1 MGFLQSLGNAVKE
14 NVRSGLINKF
24 LDATGQSSSK
34 GSSEYIYDS
43 NGRIVGIN
51 SSYATEKFKN
61 HNAYDES
68 NYDSEKCDYQYFEG
82 NRDGGLYESTIA
94 RPKYM
99 KLKNIDQDIYKKY
112 DKSKGKIQHI
122 IDSLEDISNQYI
134 NKYDNNEDSLTLKL
148 PNWGYGDFI
157 NERNIWQKQIGNIFD
172 EPGWFYFKIFFDFDS
187 YHGLFGSL
195 LNTKTYYESTNTA
208 IKYLNYCNSSY
219 NVENIKDR
227 MTALYKFASILSYI
241 NTEAPWYFKEI
252 HNIDKLSTPL
262 FEDINKD
269 KFIEITTL
277 PDAID
282 MRLSTLMSLYQYACY
297 DNINHKEIIPE
308 NLRKFNMSIVI
319 FQSPLR
325 YLHTSYTSN
334 KKSELFGGLFSK
346 NINSSAA
353 TKYKNLYNQNDM
365 MSFRIYTL
373 YNCEFDIE
381 SFSKVMP
388 SSMSNETP
396 FNLGKNNI
404 IIKYDSVTEHTMNEF
419 YEMLYGTNGFYFN
432 QYANFQIATSE
443 STKEGDG
450 ILVKNSLNK
459 MYKKTLDDYHNNQ
472 LDRYKALSDTF
483 GDLAQGGTNLFGISL
498 SNSYNKAVDA
508 SEAIM
513 HGMFVENNVLK
524 DVGTNFVL
532 GLLGSSKT
540 SDTSQGNIYGDYGI
554 NSAFFKQKLDMLKNG
569 VHINTKQPYTY
580 DPTKTVEYEN
590 SKRKNYSA
598 VDYDNLKRNVQ
609 SFNLGSWLKTGG
621 TNLGSDLNF
630 F

>member
-14 NVRSGLINKF
+14 NVRGGLINGF
-24 LDATGQSSSK
+24 LGATGQSSSQR
-34 GSSEYIYDS
+34 SSEYIYDS

-51 SSYATEKFKN
+51 NSRATEAFGDDNIN
-61 HNAYDES
+61 HAAFD
-68 NYDSEKCDYQYFEG
+68 G
-82 NRDGGLYESTIA
+82 NNDGGFFNTIPRRLTEPSTNEKFNKA
-94 RPKYM
+94 NYGK
-99 KLKNIDQDIYKKY
+99 YKKS
-112 DKSKGKIQHI
+112 SKVKYVNVAENL
-122 IDSLEDISNQYI
+122 DDPEDLLVNPDTLG
-134 NKYDNNEDSLTLKL
+134 NDNLILKL

-157 NERNIWQKQIGNIFD
+157 NERSVWQKQIGNIFD

-187 YHGLFGSL
+187 YHGLFGSV
-195 LNTKTYYESTNTA
+195 LNDFSPNLAINSA
-208 IKYLNYCNSSY
+208 IKYLKYCKSSY
-219 NVENIKDR
+219 KIENIRDR
-227 MTALYKFASILSYI
+227 MTALYKFTSILSYI
-241 NTEAPWYFKEI
+241 NAEAPWYFKEI
-252 HNIDKLSTPL
+252 HNVDKLSTPI

-346 NINSSAA
+346 NINDKTA
-353 TKYKNLYNQNDM
+353 TRYKDLNDQEIM

-388 SSMSNETP
+388 ASMSNEQP

-404 IIKYDSVTEHTMNEF
+404 IIKYDSVIEHTMNEF
-419 YEMLYGTNGFYFN
+419 YEVLYGTNGFYFN
-432 QYANFQIATSE
+432 QYANFLDGNDPVNKI
-443 STKEGDG
+443 KETW
-450 ILVKNSLNK
+450 KS
-459 MYKKTLDDYHNNQ
+459 YHDNQ

-483 GDLAQGGTNLFGISL
+483 GDLAHGGTNLFGHNL

-540 SDTSQGNIYGDYGI
+540 ADTNQGNIYGDYGI

>member
-14 NVRSGLINKF
+14 NVRSGLINGF
-24 LDATGQSSSK
+24 LDATGQSSNQ

-43 NGRIVGIN
+43 NGRIIGIN
-51 SSYATEKFKN
+51 NSRATEVFGDDNIDHKW
-61 HNAYDES
+61 
-68 NYDSEKCDYQYFEG
+68 FEG
-82 NRDGGLYESTIA
+82 NNYGGLYESNVS
-94 RPKYM
+94 RPDLLEVENAEK
-99 KLKNIDQDIYKKY
+99 YKKY
-112 DKSKGKIQHI
+112 QKSNLVTHI
-122 IDSLEDISNQYI
+122 IDNADDL
-134 NKYDNNEDSLTLKL
+134 DNNLIPENENRENILTLKL

-157 NERNIWQKQIGNIFD
+157 NERNVWQKQIGNIFD
-172 EPGWFYFKIFFDFDS
+172 EPGWFYFKIFFDFES
-187 YHGLFGSL
+187 HHGLFGSL
-195 LNTKTYYESTNTA
+195 LNTKTYYESVNTA
-208 IKYLNYCNSSY
+208 IKYLKYCSSSY
-219 NVENIKDR
+219 NIENIKDR
-227 MTALYKFASILSYI
+227 MAALYKFASILSYI

-308 NLRKFNMSIVI
+308 NLRKFNMSIVV

-346 NINSSAA
+346 NINGGTA

-388 SSMSNETP
+388 ASMSNEKP

-404 IIKYDSVTEHTMNEF
+404 VIKYDSVAEHTMNEF
-419 YEMLYGTNGFYFN
+419 YEVLYGTNGFYFN
-432 QYANFQIATSE
+432 QYANFQLSGPNG
-443 STKEGDG
+443 S
-450 ILVKNSLNK
+450 IL
-459 MYKKTLDDYHNNQ
+459 YKKTEEQYHSNQ
-472 LDRYKALSDTF
+472 LDRYKALSNTF

-540 SDTSQGNIYGDYGI
+540 ADTNQGNIYGDYGI

-598 VDYDNLKRNVQ
+598 IDYDNLKRDVQ
-609 SFNLGSWLKTGG
+609 SFNLGSWLKNGG
-621 TNLGSDLNF
+621 TNLGSKLNF

>member
-14 NVRSGLINKF
+14 NVRNGLINGF
-24 LDATGQSSSK
+24 LDATGQSSSQR
-34 GSSEYIYDS
+34 SSEYIYDS

-51 SSYATEKFKN
+51 NSHATEVFGN
-61 HNAYDES
+61 SNIAHSSFDGNNNGGFFNAQPRPEQFNKTLTRTHERFLKYKES
-68 NYDSEKCDYQYFEG
+68 NK
-82 NRDGGLYESTIA
+82 I
-94 RPKYM
+94 
-99 KLKNIDQDIYKKY
+99 KNI
-112 DKSKGKIQHI
+112 SKDLKESYG
-122 IDSLEDISNQYI
+122 IDSGFNLIKKETNEI
-134 NKYDNNEDSLTLKL
+134 KNNLLTLKL
-148 PNWGYGDFI
+148 PNWGYADFI
-157 NERNIWQKQIGNIFD
+157 NERSVWQKQIGNIFD

-187 YHGLFGSL
+187 HHGLFGSI
-195 LNTKTYYESTNTA
+195 LNEAEYNGGINAA
-208 IKYLNYCNSSY
+208 IRYLEYCRSSY
-219 NVENIKDR
+219 NIENIRDR
-227 MTALYKFASILSYI
+227 MTALYKFTSILSYI
-241 NTEAPWYFKEI
+241 NVEAPWYFKEI
-252 HNIDKLSTPL
+252 HNVDKLSTPI

-346 NINSSAA
+346 NINNNTA
-353 TKYKNLYNQNDM
+353 TKYKDLYQHDYL

-404 IIKYDSVTEHTMNEF
+404 IIKYDFVTEHTMNEF

-432 QYANFQIATSE
+432 QYSNFL
-443 STKEGDG
+443 EGYDSQET
-450 ILVKNSLNK
+450 VKQW
-459 MYKKTLDDYHNNQ
+459 KKYHNDQ

>member
-14 NVRSGLINKF
+14 NVRGGLINGF
-24 LDATGQSSSK
+24 LDATGQSRSQ

-43 NGRIVGIN
+43 NGRIIGIN
-51 SSYATEKFKN
+51 NSHATEVFGNDNIN
-61 HNAYDES
+61 HAAFD
-68 NYDSEKCDYQYFEG
+68 G
-82 NRDGGLYESTIA
+82 NNDGGFFNTIP
-94 RPKYM
+94 RPLTEPSINENFNKANYGKYS
-99 KLKNIDQDIYKKY
+99 KSSKVKY
-112 DKSKGKIQHI
+112 VNVAENLD
-122 IDSLEDISNQYI
+122 DPEDLLVNPDTLC
-134 NKYDNNEDSLTLKL
+134 NDNLILKL

-157 NERNIWQKQIGNIFD
+157 NERNVWQKQIGNIFD

-187 YHGLFGSL
+187 NHGLFGSV
-195 LNTKTYYESTNTA
+195 LNDFSPNLAINSA
-208 IKYLNYCNSSY
+208 IKYLKYCKSSY
-219 NVENIKDR
+219 KIENIRDR
-227 MTALYKFASILSYI
+227 MTALYKFTSILSYI
-241 NTEAPWYFKEI
+241 NAEAPWYFKEI

-346 NINSSAA
+346 NINDKTS
-353 TKYKNLYNQNDM
+353 TRYKDLNHQETM

-404 IIKYDSVTEHTMNEF
+404 IIKYDSVIEHTMNEF
-419 YEMLYGTNGFYFN
+419 YEVLYGTNGFYFN
-432 QYANFQIATSE
+432 QYANFLDGNDPVNKI
-443 STKEGDG
+443 KE
-450 ILVKNSLNK
+450 
-459 MYKKTLDDYHNNQ
+459 TWEQYHSNQ

-483 GDLAQGGTNLFGISL
+483 GDLTQGGTNLFGISL

-540 SDTSQGNIYGDYGI
+540 SDTNQGNIYGDYGI

-598 VDYDNLKRNVQ
+598 IDYDNLKRDVQ
-609 SFNLGSWLKTGG
+609 SFNLGSWLKNGG
-621 TNLGSDLNF
+621 TNLGSKLNF